1 MAKRSFKQFVE
12 QELGI
17 VPKFF
22 IYAVLEWMIIF
33 VLFIDGFLAFF
44 ANEFA
49 KFFELPIPCLLCTRI
64 DHVLARR
71 NADFYYN
78 DSICNHHKKNVSSLA
93 FCHSHK
99 KLSDIRNMCESC
111 LLSFATE
118 KESDCD
124 TYKSLL
130 GILHKD
136 IELFVDE
143 DHEVHLS
150 LPAGKKDEEVVI
162 EKSND
167 HLCSCCGRS
176 LKVKSSYSKGK
187 NSSLSFLAPA
197 PSPRAPSSRNLDLS
211 HIKYTELKHNSYE
224 SEAYEHNDRSRGIIL
239 EKVMEDAK
247 AATAAPLLMDADD
260 EDKSPNFIRGNKFF
274 GISLSDSATN
284 SPRWTRISRKS
295 PLEKTE
301 FASESGEGQVSNEV
315 EGDILHHL
323 KRQVR
328 MDRKSLM
335 ALYMELDEERSA
347 SAVAANNAM
356 AMITRLQAEKAAV
369 QMEAL
374 QYQRMMEEQAE
385 YDQEALQ
392 EMNNLLAK
400 REEELKDLEA
410 ELEAYR
416 QNYGCLKEV
425 DFEVQGD
432 ESDEGYQ
439 ILKPP
444 SYSSTNGRADCTSP
458 THSLNEGSNTGEE
471 AQNHNQANSMQDEVG
486 GEAIDKPKKVSQR
499 ARQLGRLKNLEKKP
513 QILSDGGGVSSKS
526 STENDD
532 FMEEETGNGSKAVL
546 KSELSHI
553 HEKIEA
559 LAADDGLLKH
569 VSDLTDEVSSNGEQL
584 LTEISQNIQKLQHI
598 VTMPDSES
606 RDA

>member
-1 MAKRSFKQFVE
+1 MAKRSFKEFVE
-12 QELGI
+12 QELGE

-22 IYAVLEWMIIF
+22 IYAVLEWMMIF

-49 KFFELPIPCLLCTRI
+49 LFFELPIPCFLCTRI
-64 DHVLARR
+64 DRILVQR
-71 NADFYYN
+71 NANFYYN
-78 DSICNHHKKNVSSLA
+78 DSICNQHKKNVSSLA
-93 FCHSHK
+93 FCHAHK
-99 KLSDIRNMCESC
+99 KLSDIRNLCESC

-136 IELFVDE
+136 VELFVDE

-150 LPAGKKDEEVVI
+150 LPVGKKDEEVL

-167 HLCSCCGRS
+167 HRCSCCGEP

-187 NSSLSFLAPA
+187 NSSLSSLAPA
-197 PSPRAPSSRNLDLS
+197 PSPRAPANRNLYLS
-211 HIKYTELKHNSYE
+211 HIKYTELKLNSYE
-224 SEAYEHNDRSRGIIL
+224 AEVHEDNDGSRGITL
-239 EKVMEDAK
+239 EKPFGEDAK
-247 AATAAPLLMDADD
+247 AATIPLLMDADD
-260 EDKSPNFIRGNKFF
+260 EDKTPSFIRGNKFF

-284 SPRWTRISRKS
+284 SPRGTRIQGKS
-295 PLEKTE
+295 QLERTE
-301 FASESGEGQVSNEV
+301 FASESGEGQVPNEA

-392 EMNNLLAK
+392 EMTNLLAK

-416 QNYGCLKEV
+416 QNYGCLKEI
-425 DFEVQGD
+425 DFEGKAD
-432 ESDEGYQ
+432 ESDEVYQ
-439 ILKPP
+439 VLKPP
-444 SYSSTNGRADCTSP
+444 SYSFSNGRAECTSP
-458 THSLNEGSNTGEE
+458 TRSLNEGSNTGEK
-471 AQNHNQANSMQDEVG
+471 AQNHDQDDIG
-486 GEAIDKPKKVSQR
+486 RDAIDKSKKVSGV
-499 ARQLGRLKNLEKKP
+499 RQLDRMKNLEKK
-513 QILSDGGGVSSKS
+513 QHISSDSGGVSSKS
-526 STENDD
+526 SSENDGN
-532 FMEEETGNGSKAVL
+532 MEEQTGNGSKAVL
-546 KSELSHI
+546 KSELSCI
-553 HEKIEA
+553 REKIEA
-559 LAADDGLLKH
+559 LAADGGILKH
-569 VSDLTDEVSSNGEQL
+569 VTDLTDEVGSNGAKL
-584 LTEISQNIQKLQHI
+584 LAEISQNLQKLQYLA
-598 VTMPDSES
+598 TMSYSES
-606 RDA
+606 ADA